1 MNLMRFEKFSTVCES
16 SEDILYKKV
25 NSSEFMEKKRLYNMC
40 NFTSKE
46 RSEITKILKERGER
60 MNRDIRWSFSSDY
73 VDIYTGSNEVEIC
86 KLDDHWFTVVVQD
99 KWYHRDF
106 YVCDGDEAVYSF
118 LKKEWF

>member
-25 NSSEFMEKKRLYNMC
+25 NSSEFMEKKRLYHMRD
-40 NFTSKE
+40 FTSKE
-46 RSEITKILKERGER
+46 RSEITKILKEITER
-60 MNRDIRWSFSSDY
+60 RNRDIRWSFNSDY
-73 VDIYTGSNEVEIC
+73 VEIYTGSNEVEIC

-99 KWYHRDF
+99 KWNHRDF

-118 LKKEWF
+118 LKKERF